1 MLDTILKNGQ
11 IFDGSGKTPI
21 TTDLGIKDNIISEI
35 GKIDSDKGK
44 EVIDVDGLA
53 ISPGFVDMH
62 THSDFTLMV
71 NGRAESQVHQ
81 GVTTEVVGQCGISCA
96 PANND
101 KISCNTNIIIEV
113 INQILRSEK
122 LNDNDELHIVTA
134 HPHRYEK

>member
-11 IFDGSGKTPI
+11 IFDGSGKKPI
-21 TTDLGIKDNIISEI
+21 NSDIGIKDNIISEI
-35 GKIDSDKGK
+35 GNIDSDKGK

-53 ISPGFVDMH
+53 VSPGFVDMH

-96 PANND
+96 PVNSD
-101 KISCNTNIIIEV
+101 KDIKQMAIGYC
-113 INQILRSEK
+113 
-122 LNDNDELHIVTA
+122 
-134 HPHRYEK
+134 